1 MLQGGTTSPGAE
13 TRVISTMAPKGGALD
28 HLVGPGGTAALSEE
42 FYRQII
48 FQHKKR
54 KLEEPVR
61 IIIVTPTN
69 W

>member
-1 MLQGGTTSPGAE
+1 
-13 TRVISTMAPKGGALD
+13 MAAKGDALD

-54 KLEEPVR
+54 KLEEPVSVPLLSLQFPR
-61 IIIVTPTN
+61 ALCRRY
-69 W
+69 

>member
-1 MLQGGTTSPGAE
+1 MSPRGGT
-13 TRVISTMAPKGGALD
+13 LD

-61 IIIVTPTN
+61 IFQIFF
-69 W
+69 